1 MMIEKLTPHRL
12 DSMIRRQ
19 HPRGLDGALI
29 VFDIDSTI
37 MHTGYRNRRILDEAV
52 LRWPDL
58 APFAENLGPDHL
70 GWNIVG
76 LLKRRG
82 CTDHK
87 RLASLKA
94 FWEERFFHND
104 YLAADKPY
112 PLVREF
118 IDKLVQFG
126 YSIVYLT
133 GRDAPGME
141 RGTRLSFASHGL
153 PDARFIF
160 KPAREIPDLLFKTEA
175 MKELQELGTVA
186 AAVENEPAN
195 ANRFKEFFPRAEVL
209 LLDSITS
216 PDPEAPR
223 KDLRRFAAYDLD

>member
-1 MMIEKLTPHRL
+1 MIENLTPEHL
-12 DSMIRRQ
+12 DMMIRRS
-19 HPRGLDGALI
+19 HPRSVSEPLI

-52 LRWPDL
+52 LRWPTL
-58 APFAENLGPDHL
+58 APFAENLGADDL

-76 LLKRRG
+76 LIEGRG
-82 CTDHK
+82 CTDQD
-87 RLASLKA
+87 LLVSLQS
-94 FWEERFFHND
+94 FWEDRFFHDD
-104 YLAADKPY
+104 YLTADRPY
-112 PLVREF
+112 PQVREF
-118 IDKLVQFG
+118 IEKLIQLA

-141 RGTRLSFASHGL
+141 RGTRASFAAHGI
-153 PDARFIF
+153 PEARFIF
-160 KPAREIPDLLFKTEA
+160 KPDKEIPDLLFKTDA
-175 MKELQELGTVA
+175 MQEIQEIGTVV

-216 PDPEAPR
+216 PDPETPR
-223 KDLRRFAAYDLD
+223 KDLCRFKTYALD